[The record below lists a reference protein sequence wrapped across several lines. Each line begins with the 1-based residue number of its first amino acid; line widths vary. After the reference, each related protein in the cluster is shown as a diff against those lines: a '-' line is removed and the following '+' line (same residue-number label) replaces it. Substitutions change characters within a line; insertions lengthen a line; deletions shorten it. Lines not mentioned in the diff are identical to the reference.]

1 VERYA
6 GRLSGPMRDRIDL
19 VVSVAAVPAG
29 DLAAAEHGEPSTPV
43 RARVVA
49 ARERQ
54 RRRQAAALN
63 ARLAVAALR
72 PSTGSVH
79 PDAHAFA
86 VQSSERLALSARA
99 FYRLL
104 RVARTVADLAER
116 EKVSV
121 EDVAE
126 ALQFRGDTP

>member
-1 VERYA
+1 
-6 GRLSGPMRDRIDL
+6 MRDRIDL
-19 VVSVAAVPAG
+19 VVSVAAVPAS
-29 DLAAAEHGEPSTPV
+29 DLAGADHGEPSSPV

-49 ARERQ
+49 ARDRQ
-54 RRRQAAALN
+54 QQRQAAVLN
-63 ARLAVAALR
+63 ARLAVPALR
-72 PSTGSVH
+72 PSTGSVL
-79 PDAHAFA
+79 PDAHALA

-104 RVARTVADLAER
+104 RVARTVADLADRDE
-116 EKVSV
+116 VSV